1 MISKNMA
8 TITRWIEER
17 ARYSTPIIRISLA
30 LVLLWF
36 GIDELL
42 HPDAWIGY
50 IPPWAAPLIPVDLGT
65 FVLFN
70 GLLEIAI
77 GGLLLIGW
85 QARVAATIAALH
97 LLSIV
102 IAVGYSDIAVR
113 DLGLAMMALSLVF
126 SGAGMWS
133 VDNRTR

>member
-77 GGLLLIGW
+77 GGPLLIRW
-85 QARVAATIAALH
+85 QGRGGGAVAAPP
-97 LLSIV
+97 LLP
-102 IAVGYSDIAVR
+102 
-113 DLGLAMMALSLVF
+113 LL
-126 SGAGMWS
+126 
-133 VDNRTR
+133 